1 MYETNVLKSSSR
13 LPRRESETRIKFDWI
28 SFLKF
33 EENEKQNIWGKINL
47 GILISV
53 GFFFEDESGLM
64 LRKLYK
70 CLGKGQGRQ
79 KSLKFQTKIQRLFQ
93 WNLNHSKIEA
103 NLINQEIFQALNSII
118 YQRFYSRPIFHTN
131 CITNIKKLI
140 QFLRIPLYFLFLETQ
155 KIWNNRNS
163 YF

>member
-1 MYETNVLKSSSR
+1 MDFVSKIWRKRETGCLRKD
-13 LPRRESETRIKFDWI
+13 KFGDFDFCW
-28 SFLKF
+28 
-33 EENEKQNIWGKINL
+33 
-47 GILISV
+47 V
-53 GFFFEDESGLM
+53 FFFEDESGLM

-103 NLINQEIFQALNSII
+103 NLINQEIFQAFNSII
-118 YQRFYSRPIFHTN
+118 YQRIYSRPIFHTN